1 MNVITTKANTYD
13 AIVIGS
19 GISGGWAVKE
29 LTEKGMQTLVLEA
42 GQTIVPER
50 DYVEH
55 VPVWDVKF
63 RGMRDRKYEEV
74 YQPVQRHIGDEWNS
88 KFFVNDL
95 ENPYTTPQDQPYLFL
110 RGRHVGG
117 RSVMWG
123 RQSYRWSEMD
133 FESNLKDGHG
143 VDWPVRYKDVE
154 PWYDYVEDFI
164 GVSGQAEGLPQLP
177 DGKFLPPMEMNC
189 AEVVVKQAIA
199 EKFPDRR
206 LTIGRTAILTVPH
219 RGRAA
224 CHYCGPCARGC
235 ITRSYFSSLHSTLPA
250 AEATGKMTLRPFS
263 VVHSLIF
270 NSVTRRI
277 TGVRVIDGQTKAPM
291 EFHAKVVFLC
301 ASTLE
306 SARILMNSA
315 TSEFPTGLANSSG
328 ELGHNLMDHIMHG
341 GASGIIAGRQ
351 VSQADPDGYTIL
363 IATNSMMVAQLT
375 TSNANLDMLR
385 DLKAV
390 ASIAPQANIVVASPG
405 LEVKSLADVI
415 ALAKAR
421 HLTYASPGAGSVPQL
436 FFQHFLT
443 TVAKAPMT
451 HVPFQGAAGAL
462 TATMAN
468 QTDVAVVTLPPAVSF
483 VNSGKLKGIAVT
495 TKARSA
501 ALPQIPTVVES
512 GYTGIS
518 STVWAAIF
526 VPAKTPDAIRAR
538 LSEAALKVAA
548 MPDVQAKLRALGYET
563 DAVPGEQFQQD
574 IAKEL
579 RVWTNIVA
587 AMKR

>member
-1 MNVITTKANTYD
+1 MNVITNKTNTYD

-29 LTEKGMQTLVLEA
+29 LTEKGMRTLVLEA
-42 GQTIVPER
+42 GQTIVPEC

-55 VPVWDVKF
+55 VPAWDVKF
-63 RGMRDRKYEEV
+63 RGMRDRKYEET

-95 ENPYTTPQDQPYLFL
+95 ENPYTTPPDQPYLFL

-143 VDWPVRYKDVE
+143 IDWPIRYKDIE

-189 AEVVVKQAIA
+189 AEIVMKQAIA

-206 LTIGRTAILTVPH
+206 LTIGRTAILTANH
-219 RGRAA
+219 RGRLA

-270 NSVTRRI
+270 DSDTRRI
-277 TGVRVIDGQTKAPM
+277 TGVRVIDGQTKEPL
-291 EFHAKVVFLC
+291 EFHAKIVFLC

-315 TSEFPTGLANSSG
+315 TPEFSTGLANSSG
-328 ELGHNLMDHIMHG
+328 ELGHNLLDHIMHG
-341 GASGIIAGRQ
+341 GASGTIPGHEDRVQIGNRPNGIY
-351 VSQADPDGYTIL
+351 VPRFRNIHDKHPDFLRGY
-363 IATNSMMVAQLT
+363 
-375 TSNANLDMLR
+375 
-385 DLKAV
+385 
-390 ASIAPQANIVVASPG
+390 G
-405 LEVKSLADVI
+405 
-415 ALAKAR
+415 
-421 HLTYASPGAGSVPQL
+421 
-436 FFQHFLT
+436 
-443 TVAKAPMT
+443 
-451 HVPFQGAAGAL
+451 FQGGGSRDDWGRGSEMAGFGAEFKHQLRTPGPWRFSFGGFGECLPNHENKMELNPDSVDAWGVPTIKISHKWRENELAMVKDMPVTAAEMLEAAGAK
-462 TATMAN
+462 
-468 QTDVAVVTLPPAVSF
+468 DVHTFLDPS
-483 VNSGKLKGIAVT
+483 K
-495 TKARSA
+495 
-501 ALPQIPTVVES
+501 
-512 GYTGIS
+512 
-518 STVWAAIF
+518 
-526 VPAKTPDAIRAR
+526 
-538 LSEAALKVAA
+538 
-548 MPDVQAKLRALGYET
+548 
-563 DAVPGEQFQQD
+563 PGEGIHEMGSARMGRDPKTSVLNSWNQAHD
-574 IAKEL
+574 IKNLFVTDGSFMVSSACQNPSL
-579 RVWTNIVA
+579 TYM
-587 AMKR
+587 AMTARACDYAVKQMQRGDL

>member
-143 VDWPVRYKDVE
+143 IDWPVRYKDVE

-189 AEVVVKQAIA
+189 AEIVVKQAIA

-341 GASGIIAGRQ
+341 GASGIIPGHEDRVQ
-351 VSQADPDGYTIL
+351 IGNRPNGIYVPRFRNVHDTFPDFVRGYGFQGGG
-363 IATNSMMVAQLT
+363 SREDWMRGSEMPGFGVEFKHQL
-375 TSNANLDMLR
+375 R
-385 DLKAV
+385 
-390 ASIAPQANIVVASPG
+390 SPG
-405 LEVKSLADVI
+405 PWRFSFGGFGECLPNHQNHMELNKDKVDAWGIPTMNISHKWRENELAMVKDMQVTAAEMLEAAGGKNIQLSSVPSAPGEGI
-415 ALAKAR
+415 HEMGSAR
-421 HLTYASPGAGSVPQL
+421 MGRDPKTSVLNAHNQAHDIPNLFVTDGSFMVSSACQNPSLTYMA
-436 FFQHFLT
+436 
-443 TVAKAPMT
+443 MT
-451 HVPFQGAAGAL
+451 ARAC
-462 TATMAN
+462 
-468 QTDVAVVTLPPAVSF
+468 DY
-483 VNSGKLKGIAVT
+483 AVT
-495 TKARSA
+495 
-501 ALPQIPTVVES
+501 Q
-512 GYTGIS
+512 
-518 STVWAAIF
+518 
-526 VPAKTPDAIRAR
+526 
-538 LSEAALKVAA
+538 
-548 MPDVQAKLRALGYET
+548 
-563 DAVPGEQFQQD
+563 
-574 IAKEL
+574 
-579 RVWTNIVA
+579 
-587 AMKR
+587 MKRGDL

>member
-19 GISGGWAVKE
+19 GISGGWAAKE

-55 VPVWDVKF
+55 VPAWDVKF
-63 RGMRDRKYEEV
+63 RGMRDRKYEET
-74 YQPVQRHIGDEWNS
+74 YQPVQKHIGDEWNS

-95 ENPYTTPQDQPYLFL
+95 ENPYTTPPDQPYLFL

-143 VDWPVRYKDVE
+143 IDWPIRYKDIE

-189 AEVVVKQAIA
+189 VEIVMKQAIA

-206 LTIGRTAILTVPH
+206 LTIGRTAILTADH
-219 RGRAA
+219 RGRFA

-270 NSVTRRI
+270 DSGTRRI
-277 TGVRVIDGQTKAPM
+277 TGVRVIDAQTKEAL
-291 EFHAKVVFLC
+291 EFHSKVVFLC

-306 SARILMNSA
+306 SARILLNSA
-315 TSEFPTGLANSSG
+315 TPEFSTGLANSSG

-341 GASGIIAGRQ
+341 GASGTIPGHEDRVQIGNRPNGIYVPRFRNIHDKHPAFVR
-351 VSQADPDGYTIL
+351 GY
-363 IATNSMMVAQLT
+363 
-375 TSNANLDMLR
+375 
-385 DLKAV
+385 
-390 ASIAPQANIVVASPG
+390 G
-405 LEVKSLADVI
+405 
-415 ALAKAR
+415 
-421 HLTYASPGAGSVPQL
+421 
-436 FFQHFLT
+436 
-443 TVAKAPMT
+443 
-451 HVPFQGAAGAL
+451 FQGGGGRDDWGRGSEMAGFGADFKHQLHTPGPWRFSFGGFGECLPNHANKMEINPDNVDAWGIPTIKISHKWRENELAMVKDMPITAAEMLEAAGAKDIHTFAEPSLPGEGIHEMGSARMGHDPKTSVLNSWNQAHDIKNLFVTDGSFMVSSACQNPSL
-462 TATMAN
+462 TYMAM
-468 QTDVAVVTLPPAVSF
+468 T
-483 VNSGKLKGIAVT
+483 
-495 TKARSA
+495 ARA
-501 ALPQIPTVVES
+501 CD
-512 GYTGIS
+512 Y
-518 STVWAAIF
+518 
-526 VPAKTPDAIRAR
+526 
-538 LSEAALKVAA
+538 ALKQ
-548 MPDVQAKLRALGYET
+548 MQLEAL
-563 DAVPGEQFQQD
+563 
-574 IAKEL
+574 
-579 RVWTNIVA
+579 
-587 AMKR
+587 